1 MTVRVGDLYL
11 CDGWRLVLVVL
22 IEYDGMSE
30 DVVKVRWKDIDFWC
44 NVQRLEPL
52 SILSLIHI

>member
-44 NVQRLEPL
+44 NIQRLEPL
-52 SILSLIHI
+52 SIDLLP

>member
-52 SILSLIHI
+52 SIDLLP

>member
-1 MTVRVGDLYL
+1 MTVRVGDLYF

-44 NVQRLEPL
+44 NIQRLEPL
-52 SILSLIHI
+52 SIDLLP

>member
-1 MTVRVGDLYL
+1 
-11 CDGWRLVLVVL
+11 VLVVL

-52 SILSLIHI
+52 SIDLLP